1 MTPEEI
7 IAMANTAA
15 VQHGHTYE
23 PEAAD
28 GTIEFLGSFA
38 ALVAAKERERVI
50 AAIKFHPSASHVS
63 PDFRDL
69 FNKTVDQQAASTD
82 FAIRARGT
90 KEGA

>member
-1 MTPEEI
+1 MKTDEI

-38 ALVAAKERERVI
+38 ALVAAKEREACAQVCDANKGQWFDGYVI
-50 AAIKFHPSASHVS
+50 EKCAA
-63 PDFRDL
+63 D
-69 FNKTVDQQAASTD
+69 
-82 FAIRARGT
+82 IRARGT

>member
-1 MTPEEI
+1 MKTDEI

-38 ALVAAKERERVI
+38 ALVAAKECEAI
-50 AAIKFHPSASHVS
+50 AAHYAAQPHVEFFGAELA
-63 PDFRDL
+63 DD
-69 FNKTVDQQAASTD
+69 
-82 FAIRARGT
+82 IRARGQ